1 MESKQLIKEAV
12 KEMIRDGEITI
23 TWDDTCIDSRSDID
37 SRIDYFL
44 EMNNIRLEVNG
55 E

>member
-1 MESKQLIKEAV
+1 MNKQLIKEAV

-23 TWDDTCIDSRSDID
+23 TWDDTCIYSRSDID
-37 SRIDYFL
+37 ASIDYFL
-44 EMNNIRLEVNG
+44 EMNNLRLEVND